1 MDKHFSQYLFQ
12 NKITFHRAP
21 VGLSRQKTNMSR
33 FLPKSK
39 KYMWTV
45 EWLQDGPGT
54 HPLVTETASDLTVAD
69 SYSIA
74 LKERERESKKRK
86 WTEGDPQ
93 SINKPGSAPV
103 NIAKVDAQITSPD
116 ATFKPLPAA
125 SLTDNNVLND
135 TNAGTTPHEPIQT
148 TCTAIND
155 IGAHRNLHYY
165 LFKPRT
171 TDPTGRKVLIPLTGT
186 SDLTTALRTRSV
198 LEYPTFYALH
208 HGPDELPVEFIAEE
222 FYLQERKAR
231 GEVDDKPRIGGRARI
246 EEVNAPTAE
255 VLDGNAI
262 LDMLKRDTSGR

>member
-1 MDKHFSQYLFQ
+1 MDNHFSQYLFQ

-45 EWLQDGPGT
+45 EWLRDGT
-54 HPLVTETASDLTVAD
+54 STRPLVTETASDLTVAD

-86 WTEGDPQ
+86 RTEGDPQ
-93 SINKPGSAPV
+93 SINKPGSALV
-103 NIAKVDAQITSPD
+103 NFAKVDANITSITSTD

-125 SLTDNNVLND
+125 SSTDSNVLND
-135 TNAGTTPHEPIQT
+135 TEPDTTTHEPVQ
-148 TCTAIND
+148 APNNN
-155 IGAHRNLHYY
+155 IGAHENLHYY

-171 TDPTGRKVLIPLTGT
+171 TDLTGRKVLVPLAGT

-208 HGPDELPVEFIAEE
+208 HGPDELPVEFIAEGL
-222 FYLQERKAR
+222 YLQEWKAR
-231 GEVDDKPRIGGRARI
+231 GEVDGNPRVGGRARI